1 MPKSR
6 LPHKS
11 SLPASSRALAD
22 KVLAHVHLYR
32 LTTQT
37 AVAALLLGGDR
48 QAASH
53 IVQAMVNA
61 GELRRFGKLL
71 VEPGERLTR
80 AQCVQRYGALWFTCL
95 TTPLRP
101 ALATEQLDRLTRP
114 LIEQYQL
121 PPIRHALCYADQT
134 NRRLA
139 LIRVQP
145 PPRKEGPSDL
155 QRVLTRLQSEVNAP
169 SFKLWSYFA
178 MGDGFVLSFL
188 MWRAEEAREL
198 GLWLRRRPLVS
209 RLVHPWVEIPVIVR
223 RTRLPP

>member
-1 MPKSR
+1 
-6 LPHKS
+6 
-11 SLPASSRALAD
+11 
-22 KVLAHVHLYR
+22 
-32 LTTQT
+32 
-37 AVAALLLGGDR
+37 
-48 QAASH
+48 
-53 IVQAMVNA
+53 
-61 GELRRFGKLL
+61 
-71 VEPGERLTR
+71 
-80 AQCVQRYGALWFTCL
+80 
-95 TTPLRP
+95 
-101 ALATEQLDRLTRP
+101 LDRLTRP

-169 SFKLWSYFA
+169 SFKLWAYFA
-178 MGDGFVLSFL
+178 MGNGLVLSFL